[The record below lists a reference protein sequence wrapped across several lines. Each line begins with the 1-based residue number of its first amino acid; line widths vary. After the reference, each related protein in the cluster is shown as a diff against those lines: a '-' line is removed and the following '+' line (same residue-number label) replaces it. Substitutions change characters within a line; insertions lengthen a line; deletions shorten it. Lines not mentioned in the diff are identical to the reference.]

1 LRAPSGVVVTGGG
14 AHPDVIEDGVSGLL
28 MDEQATG
35 LAAHMERVLSM
46 PAEQLQQ
53 IGEAARAA
61 TKRFSWSRIVPQ
73 YEQLYREV
81 VGA

>member
-1 LRAPSGVVVTGGG
+1 
-14 AHPDVIEDGVSGLL
+14 
-28 MDEQATG
+28 MDQKATG
-35 LAAHMERVLSM
+35 LAAHIARALSM

-53 IGEAARAA
+53 IGETARAA

>member
-1 LRAPSGVVVTGGG
+1 
-14 AHPDVIEDGVSGLL
+14 VSGLL
-28 MDEQATG
+28 MDQQATG
-35 LAAHMERVLSM
+35 LAAHMQQALLM

-61 TKRFSWSRIVPQ
+61 TKRFSWSQIVPQ

-81 VGA
+81 AGA